1 MSNLIAIVGPSGS
14 GKSTSMFPNK
24 DVGIKGL
31 DPKETVFINV
41 ASKTLPA
48 RGIKSMYSEDKKIT
62 EGGNYIAT
70 HNAKVISGII
80 DFVNKNRS
88 EIKNIVIDDAGLM
101 MSIEA
106 FEQAQTKGFDKFV
119 TMAVN
124 MFTIINTARQ
134 CRSDLNIIVTFHQE
148 KGDDGLMKMKTTGR
162 MIDNQ
167 IYLDSLFTFI
177 LYSQVVI
184 DPKTNSVEYKFQ
196 TKSDGTSTCKSPIGC
211 FNEML
216 IPNDIG
222 YVIDE
227 INKYYNG

>member
-31 DPKETVFINV
+31 NPKETVFINV
-41 ASKTLPA
+41 AAKTLPA
-48 RGIKSMYSEDKKIT
+48 RGIKSMYAEDKKIT
-62 EGGNYIAT
+62 EGGNYIGT
-70 HNAKVISGII
+70 HNAKAISQII
-80 DFVNKNRS
+80 DFVNKNRT

-124 MFTIINTARQ
+124 LFNILNMARQ
-134 CRSDLNIIVTFHQE
+134 CRSDLNVIVTFHQE
-148 KGDDGLMKMKTTGR
+148 KGEDGLQKIRTIGR
-162 MIDNQ
+162 MLDNQ

-177 LYSQVVI
+177 LYSQVIV
-184 DPKTNSVEYKFQ
+184 DPKTNQVEYKFQ

-211 FNEML
+211 FKDML
-216 IPNDIG
+216 IPNDLGLVVDTIT
-222 YVIDE
+222 E
-227 INKYYNG
+227 YYK